1 MKLVDHSRESL
12 LAYVTA
18 QCAHVVPDGREADFR
33 KAADAHFDEA
43 LERLHRCINA
53 CAPWRPDQFNV
64 LQSSQHTLFLY
75 YLSNTIWRRSGDTA
89 AATRLFL
96 MNKAFNGIDLFYE
109 IAMPE
114 VFYIGHSVGIVLAKA
129 TYGNYL
135 VLYQNST
142 VGRHKDQ
149 IPVIGDRV
157 ILYPG
162 TSIAGRAV
170 VEDDCVISQGVR
182 VINKRVPKGSL
193 VFAGDNAGELS
204 FRPRPDDLL
213 SEYFRL

>member
-1 MKLVDHSRESL
+1 MKLRDHTRQSL
-12 LAYVTA
+12 LDYTVA
-18 QCAHVVPDGREADFR
+18 QCAMVAPDGRDAAFR
-33 KAADAHFDEA
+33 ASVNAHLDEA

-53 CAPWRPDQFNV
+53 CAPWRPDEFNV
-64 LQSSQHTLFLY
+64 LQSSQHCIYLY
-75 YLSNTIWRRSGDTA
+75 YLANTIWTRSGDTA
-89 AATRLFL
+89 AGTRLFL

-129 TYGNYL
+129 TYGNHL

-157 ILYPG
+157 VLYPN
-162 TSIAGRAV
+162 TAVIGRSSVGSDSV
-170 VEDDCVISQGVR
+170 VSQGVSVVNKQVPHG
-182 VINKRVPKGSL
+182 VIAFPG
-193 VFAGDNAGELS
+193 AGKELT
-204 FRPRPDDLL
+204 FQPRPDDLL
-213 SEYFRL
+213 KEYFRD

>member
-1 MKLVDHSRESL
+1 VKLVDHTRASL
-12 LAYVTA
+12 IDYTVA
-18 QCAHVVPDGREADFR
+18 QYANVVPDGRDWAFRATVEA
-33 KAADAHFDEA
+33 HLDEA

-64 LQSSQHTLFLY
+64 LQSSQHCIYLY
-75 YLSNTIWRRSGDTA
+75 YLANTIWTKSGETA
-89 AATRLFL
+89 APTRLFL

-129 TYGNYL
+129 TYGNHL

-157 ILYPG
+157 VLYPN
-162 TSIAGRAV
+162 TAVIGRSVVGDDAV
-170 VEDDCVISQGVR
+170 VSQGVS
-182 VINKRVPKGSL
+182 VVNKRVPANSIA
-193 VFAGDNAGELS
+193 FPAGAGELA
-204 FRPRPDDLL
+204 FKPRPADLIG
-213 SEYFRL
+213 EYFRL

>member
-1 MKLVDHSRESL
+1 MNLRDHTRETL
-12 LAYVTA
+12 LAYTVA
-18 QCAHVVPDGREADFR
+18 QCAAVVPDGLEAAFR
-33 KAADAHFDEA
+33 SAVDAHLDEA

-53 CAPWRPDQFNV
+53 CAPWRADEFNV
-64 LQSSQHTLFLY
+64 LQSSQHTIYLYFLA
-75 YLSNTIWRRSGDTA
+75 NTIWRRSGDTEA
-89 AATRLFL
+89 PTRLFL

-149 IPVIGDRV
+149 IPVLGERV
-157 ILYPG
+157 VLYPN
-162 TSIAGRAV
+162 TAVIGRSV
-170 VEDDCVISQGVR
+170 VEDDAVVSQGVS
-182 VINKRVPKGSL
+182 VVNKRVPKGSIA
-193 VFAGDNAGELS
+193 FAGAPGELA
-204 FRPRPDDLL
+204 FRPRPDDLIG
-213 SEYFRL
+213 EYFRL

>member
-1 MKLVDHSRESL
+1 VKLLDHTRDSL
-12 LAYVTA
+12 VAYLTA
-18 QCAHVVPDGREADFR
+18 QCAHIVPDGREGEFR
-33 KAADAHFDEA
+33 KAVDAHLDEA
-43 LERLHRCINA
+43 LERMHVCINA

-64 LQSSQHTLFLY
+64 LQSSQHCIFLY
-75 YLSNTIWRRSGDTA
+75 YLSNTIHRRSGDTA

-157 ILYPG
+157 VLYPN
-162 TSIAGRAV
+162 TAVIGRSNIGSDSV
-170 VEDDCVISQGVR
+170 LSQGVSAVNKTVPEG
-182 VINKRVPKGSL
+182 VIAFRGAGS
-193 VFAGDNAGELS
+193 ELA
-204 FRPRPDDLL
+204 FQPRPDDLL
-213 SEYFRL
+213 KEYFRL

>member
-1 MKLVDHSRESL
+1 MKLVDHTRGSL
-12 LAYVTA
+12 LAYLTA
-18 QCAHVVPDGREADFR
+18 QCAHIVPDGREAEFC
-33 KAADAHFDEA
+33 KAADAHLDEA
-43 LERLHRCINA
+43 LARMHVCINA

-64 LQSSQHTLFLY
+64 LQSSQHTIFLY

-89 AATRLFL
+89 ASTRLFL

-149 IPVIGDRV
+149 IPVLGDRV
-157 ILYPG
+157 VLYPN
-162 TSIAGRAV
+162 TAVIGRSVVGSDAV
-170 VEDDCVISQGVR
+170 VSQGVSIVNKTVPER
-182 VINKRVPKGSL
+182 VIAFRGPGSDL
-193 VFAGDNAGELS
+193 AFQ
-204 FRPRPDDLL
+204 PRPDDLL
-213 SEYFRL
+213 GEYFRI

>member
-1 MKLVDHSRESL
+1 VKLVDHSRESL
-12 LAYVTA
+12 LSYLTA
-18 QCAHVVPDGREADFR
+18 QCAYIVPDGREADFR
-33 KAADAHFDEA
+33 RAVDAHMDEA
-43 LERLHRCINA
+43 LERMHVCINA

-64 LQSSQHTLFLY
+64 LQSSQHTIFLY
-75 YLSNTIWRRSGDTA
+75 YLSNTLYRRSNETA

-157 ILYPG
+157 VLY
-162 TSIAGRAV
+162 SNSAV
-170 VEDDCVISQGVR
+170 VGRTVIESDCVVSQGVS
-182 VINKRVPKGSL
+182 VVNKRIPAGSIA
-193 VFAGDNAGELS
+193 FRAAGSDLA
-204 FRPRPDDLL
+204 FQPRPDDFL
-213 SEYFRL
+213 EQYFRS

>member
-1 MKLVDHSRESL
+1 MKLLDHTRDSL
-12 LAYVTA
+12 VSYIAA
-18 QCAHVVPDGREADFR
+18 QCAHVVPDGREDVFR
-33 KAADAHFDEA
+33 KAVDAHIDEA
-43 LERLHRCINA
+43 LERMHVCINA

-64 LQSSQHTLFLY
+64 LQSSQHCIFLY
-75 YLSNTIWRRSGDTA
+75 YLSNTIYRRSGDTA

-109 IAMPE
+109 IQMPP

-157 ILYPG
+157 VLYPN
-162 TSIAGRAV
+162 TAVIGRSVIGDDAV
-170 VEDDCVISQGVR
+170 LSQGVSA
-182 VINKRVPKGSL
+182 VNKTVPERMIAFRAGGSDL
-193 VFAGDNAGELS
+193 AFQ
-204 FRPRPDDLL
+204 PRPDDLL
-213 SEYFRL
+213 NEYFRL

>member
-1 MKLVDHSRESL
+1 VKLIDHTRESL
-12 LAYVTA
+12 AAYTTA
-18 QCAHVVPDGREADFR
+18 QCVHVVPDGREDAFR
-33 KAADAHFDEA
+33 QAVDAHLDEA
-43 LERLHRCINA
+43 LDRLHRCINA

-64 LQSSQHTLFLY
+64 LQSSQHTTFLY
-75 YLSNTIWRRSGDTA
+75 FLANTIWRRSGDTA

-149 IPVIGDRV
+149 IPVLGERV
-157 ILYPG
+157 VLYPN
-162 TSIAGRAV
+162 TAVIGRSV
-170 VEDDCVISQGVR
+170 VEDDAVVSQGVSI
-182 VINKRVPKGSL
+182 VNKRVPKGSIA
-193 VFAGDNAGELS
+193 FAGGPGELA
-204 FRPRPDDLL
+204 FRPRPDDLIA
-213 SEYFRL
+213 EYFRL

>member
-1 MKLVDHSRESL
+1 LKLLDHTRESL
-12 LAYVTA
+12 LDYLTR
-18 QCAHVVPDGREADFR
+18 QCAHVVPDGREAEFR
-33 KAADAHFDEA
+33 KAADAHLDEA
-43 LERLHRCINA
+43 LERMHRCINA
-53 CAPWRPDQFNV
+53 CAPWRPDVFNV
-64 LQSSQHTLFLY
+64 LQSSQHTIFLY
-75 YLSNTIWRRSGDTA
+75 YLSNTMYRRSGETA

-96 MNKAFNGIDLFYE
+96 MNKALNGIDLYYE

-157 ILYPG
+157 VLYPN
-162 TSIAGRAV
+162 TAVIGRSVIGDDAV
-170 VEDDCVISQGVR
+170 LSQGVSA
-182 VINKRVPKGSL
+182 VNKTVPPGVMAFRAAGS
-193 VFAGDNAGELS
+193 ELAFS
-204 FRPRPDDLL
+204 PRPGDLL
-213 SEYFRL
+213 KEYFRGY

>member
-1 MKLVDHSRESL
+1 MRLADHTRESL
-12 LAYVTA
+12 VAYTAA
-18 QCAHVVPDGREADFR
+18 QCAAIVPDGREAAFR
-33 KAADAHFDEA
+33 AAVDAHLDEA

-53 CAPWRPDQFNV
+53 CAPWRPDEFNP
-64 LQSSQHTLFLY
+64 LQSSQHCIFLY

-96 MNKAFNGIDLFYE
+96 MNKALHSIDLFYE

-114 VFYIGHSVGIVLAKA
+114 VFYIGHSLGIVLAKA
-129 TYGNYL
+129 TYGNFL

-149 IPVIGDRV
+149 IPVIGERV
-157 ILYPG
+157 VLYPN
-162 TSIAGRAV
+162 TAVIGRSV
-170 VEDDCVISQGVR
+170 VGDDCVISQGTS
-182 VINKRVPKGSL
+182 VINRETPAGQM
-193 VFAGDNAGELS
+193 VFDTGGDLA

-213 SEYFRL
+213 KEYFRL

>member
-1 MKLVDHSRESL
+1 LKLLDHTRESL
-12 LAYVTA
+12 VAYLTA
-18 QCAHVVPDGREADFR
+18 QCAAITPDGREGAFR
-33 KAADAHFDEA
+33 AAVDAHLDEA
-43 LERLHRCINA
+43 LQRMHVCINA

-64 LQSSQHTLFLY
+64 LQSSQHCIFLY
-75 YLSNTIWRRSGDTA
+75 YLSNTIFRRSGDTA

-96 MNKAFNGIDLFYE
+96 MNKALNGIDLFYE

-129 TYGNYL
+129 TYGNHL

-157 ILYPG
+157 VLYPN
-162 TSIAGRAV
+162 TAVIGRS
-170 VEDDCVISQGVR
+170 VIGSDSVLSQGVSAVNKTVPSG
-182 VINKRVPKGSL
+182 VIAFR
-193 VFAGDNAGELS
+193 GEGADLA
-204 FRPRPDDLL
+204 FQPRPDDLL
-213 SEYFRL
+213 QEYFRL